1 MMHGVLINPQPNVV
15 IDLTANSIVGD
26 IGRGRGRDVTGAGRR
41 ATTTT
46 TVPSVAEDGAAA
58 TSSIAAKEKFKGKKK
73 NCSYHKERNTNY
85 GVKDEKE
92 KVRLEVLAF
101 PNY

>member
-73 NCSYHKERNTNY
+73 K
-85 GVKDEKE
+85 
-92 KVRLEVLAF
+92 L
-101 PNY
+101 